1 MEASRSRLNV
11 SIWGELTPLSARAHT
26 RPHSL
31 PNSAEWIWALCRN
44 RVWHRANSLR
54 QRSTYG
60 PLSPLR
66 CSARSWYKTES
77 SGTSSALGT
86 MDGYLP
92 RSTAVICNL
101 WGGKIRSSVLASLK
115 KMFHLCCVKILMMKC
130 QELLEENMRRC
141 TTALQRRTEIQL
153 DAAWQE
159 GKRTTVVLIGIE
171 GGEQGWWSM
180 WR

>member
-31 PNSAEWIWALCRN
+31 PNSAAWLWALCRN

-66 CSARSWYKTES
+66 CSARSWYNTES

-115 KMFHLCCVKILMMKC
+115 KNVSSLLCQNIDDEVSGTTGREHEEVYDCST
-130 QELLEENMRRC
+130 EENRNKVRRC
-141 TTALQRRTEIQL
+141 LTGGKKNNSSFNRYRRRRT
-153 DAAWQE
+153 
-159 GKRTTVVLIGIE
+159 R
-171 GGEQGWWSM
+171 WWSM